1 MGTCGPIDTG
11 GGTVHCRLPPG
22 KTLADTLYTR
32 ALVRA
37 AEIQGS
43 TQALAGLLRV
53 PENTLLR
60 WMAGRAQM
68 PLQAFLKT
76 IELIA
81 TDERKQPPLP
91 RSGEVSPQNLQF
103 RIGELEAHCERC
115 DGHDFVQ
122 VDASIALRYINELAC
137 SACGHR
143 VTHGNLIAQLA
154 KDAVYHSKALTVAR
168 QKRTAELLKN
178 SPKLRL
184 LRSGAAE
191 PRPAEPAD
199 STPGKKTGG

>member
-1 MGTCGPIDTG
+1 M
-11 GGTVHCRLPPG
+11 
-22 KTLADTLYTR
+22 ADTLYTR

-43 TQALAGLLRV
+43 TQSLASLLRV

-76 IELIA
+76 IELITA
-81 TDERKQPPLP
+81 DERKQTPVP
-91 RSGEVSPQNLQF
+91 RTDATTEKLRF

-115 DGHDFVQ
+115 EGHEFVQ
-122 VDASIALRYINELAC
+122 TDPSMPLRYINELAC
-137 SACGHR
+137 CACGHR
-143 VTHGNLIAQLA
+143 ISHGNLIAELA

-168 QKRTAELLKN
+168 QKRQTEVLRN
-178 SPKLRL
+178 IPKLRI
-184 LRSGAAE
+184 LRGGAAE
-191 PRPAEPAD
+191 TPAATAE
-199 STPGKKTGG
+199 PGKKTTG

>member
-1 MGTCGPIDTG
+1 M
-11 GGTVHCRLPPG
+11 
-22 KTLADTLYTR
+22 ADTLYTR

-43 TQALAGLLRV
+43 TQALASLLRV

-81 TDERKQPPLP
+81 ADERQQPPVP
-91 RSGEVSPQNLQF
+91 RPGGPSAEKLRF
-103 RIGELEAHCERC
+103 RIAGLEAHCERC

-122 VDASIALRYINELAC
+122 TDPSMPLRYINELAC
-137 SACGHR
+137 CGCGHR

-154 KDAVYHSKALTVAR
+154 KDAVFHSKALTVAR
-168 QKRTAELLKN
+168 QKRQNELLKS
-178 SPKLRL
+178 SPKLRM
-184 LRSGAAE
+184 LRGGGSE
-191 PRPAEPAD
+191 PRSDTPPATSE
-199 STPGKKTGG
+199 PGKKTTG

>member
-1 MGTCGPIDTG
+1 M
-11 GGTVHCRLPPG
+11 
-22 KTLADTLYTR
+22 ADTLYTR

-43 TQALAGLLRV
+43 TEALASLLRV

-81 TDERKQPPLP
+81 ADERKQSPA
-91 RSGEVSPQNLQF
+91 SHAGESPVEKLRF
-103 RIGELEAHCERC
+103 KIGELEAHCERC
-115 DGHDFVQ
+115 DGHEFVQ
-122 VDASIALRYINELAC
+122 IDPSLPLRYINELAC
-137 SACGHR
+137 CACGHR

-154 KDAVYHSKALTVAR
+154 KDAVYHTRTLTAAR
-168 QKRTAELLKN
+168 LRRQTQLLNK

-184 LRSGAAE
+184 LRGGE
-191 PRPAEPAD
+191 TVDPEKK
-199 STPGKKTGG
+199 STG

>member
-1 MGTCGPIDTG
+1 M
-11 GGTVHCRLPPG
+11 
-22 KTLADTLYTR
+22 ADTLYTR
-32 ALVRA
+32 ALARA

-76 IELIA
+76 IELISA
-81 TDERKQPPLP
+81 EERKQAPVP
-91 RSGEVSPQNLQF
+91 RAGEATTEKLRF
-103 RIGELEAHCERC
+103 RIGDLEARCARC
-115 DGHDFVQ
+115 DGYEFVQ
-122 VDASIALRYINELAC
+122 TDPAMPLRYINELLC
-137 SACGHR
+137 SSCGER

-154 KDAVYHSKALTVAR
+154 KDAVYHSKAITVAR
-168 QKRTAELLKN
+168 QKRHAEMLKN

-184 LRSGAAE
+184 LRSGGTLE
-191 PRPAEPAD
+191 PRPAA
-199 STPGKKTGG
+199 PGKSEPETKEG

>member
-1 MGTCGPIDTG
+1 M
-11 GGTVHCRLPPG
+11 
-22 KTLADTLYTR
+22 AETLYTR

-43 TQALAGLLRV
+43 TQSLASLLRV

-81 TDERKQPPLP
+81 ADERKHTPVPLTDATTEKL
-91 RSGEVSPQNLQF
+91 RF
-103 RIGELEAHCERC
+103 KIGDLEAHCTRC
-115 DGHDFVQ
+115 DGHEFVQ
-122 VDASIALRYINELAC
+122 ADPTMPLRYINEIIC
-137 SACGHR
+137 CACGAR
-143 VTHGNLIAQLA
+143 DTHGNVISQLA

-168 QKRTAELLKN
+168 QKRLAELLKN

-184 LRSGAAE
+184 LRGGGAE
-191 PRPAEPAD
+191 SRGETPPAATE
-199 STPGKKTGG
+199 PGKKTSG

>member
-1 MGTCGPIDTG
+1 
-11 GGTVHCRLPPG
+11 
-22 KTLADTLYTR
+22 LADTLYTR

-81 TDERKQPPLP
+81 DDERKQAPVP
-91 RSGEVSPQNLQF
+91 RAGAAPVEKLRFN
-103 RIGELEAHCERC
+103 IGELQARCARC

-122 VDASIALRYINELAC
+122 ADPSMPLRYINPLVCC
-137 SACGHR
+137 SCGER
-143 VTHGNLIAQLA
+143 VAHGNLIAQLA
-154 KDAVYHSKALTVAR
+154 KDAIYHSKALTVAR
-168 QKRTAELLKN
+168 QKRTAALLDR
-178 SPKLRL
+178 SRKLRL
-184 LRSGAAE
+184 LQGEA
-191 PRPAEPAD
+191 RPGDPASPAD
-199 STPGKKTGG
+199 GQADKKTGG

>member
-1 MGTCGPIDTG
+1 
-11 GGTVHCRLPPG
+11 
-22 KTLADTLYTR
+22 LADTLYTR
-32 ALVRA
+32 ALIRA
-37 AEIQGS
+37 AEIEGS
-43 TQALAGLLRV
+43 TQALAGVLRV

-81 TDERKQPPLP
+81 ADEGRQAPVPTAGEPPAGKL
-91 RSGEVSPQNLQF
+91 RF
-103 RIGELEAHCERC
+103 KIGQLEAHCERC
-115 DGHDFVQ
+115 EGQEFVQ
-122 VDASIALRYINELAC
+122 ADPSMPLRYINELVC

-143 VTHGNLIAQLA
+143 VKHGDLIAQLA

-168 QKRTAELLKN
+168 QKRTAQLLKN

-184 LRSGAAE
+184 LRADQS
-191 PRPAEPAD
+191 PA
-199 STPGKKTGG
+199 KKTTG

>member
-1 MGTCGPIDTG
+1 MWAFS
-11 GGTVHCRLPPG
+11 RKAL
-22 KTLADTLYTR
+22 LADTLYTR

-43 TQALAGLLRV
+43 TQALASLLRV

-81 TDERKQPPLP
+81 ADARKQAPVP
-91 RSGEVSPQNLQF
+91 RTDASAEKLRFKVGDS
-103 RIGELEAHCERC
+103 EAHCERC
-115 DGHDFVQ
+115 DSHEFVQ
-122 VDASIALRYINELAC
+122 TDPSMPLRYINELAC
-137 SACGHR
+137 TACGHR

-154 KDAVYHSKALTVAR
+154 KDAVLHSKALTVAR
-168 QKRTAELLKN
+168 QKRQNELLKN
-178 SPKLRL
+178 GPKLRM
-184 LRSGAAE
+184 LRGGAE
-191 PRPAEPAD
+191 PRGETPPAANE
-199 STPGKKTGG
+199 PGKESTG